1 MSQQVA
7 PLHIRKGHERRLLLG
22 HPWVF
27 SNEIMSDLR
36 EYEPGTLVDVYTHGG
51 TFAGRG
57 YINPRSLITVR
68 LLSQRRE
75 AIDEAF
81 FQQRMAAALQR
92 RRHLYPEAQS
102 YRLVYSEGDFLPGL
116 IIDRYGD
123 HYVVQT
129 LTLGMDLRLEAICQ
143 TLERLVQPQAI
154 VARND
159 VAIRSLEGLPL
170 EKKVL
175 RGNLQAPVEILE
187 HDLRFCVNP
196 WEGQKTGLYLDQR
209 ENRWALRPLLGR
221 GRVLD
226 AFCYSGA
233 WSLHAARA
241 GAEEVLGIDE
251 SAKAIQW
258 ASEQAQENG
267 LGDLCHYTAANVFD
281 YLKEAD
287 ARRERFDAI
296 VLDPPAFVKSRGKLR
311 EGIEGY
317 WEINRRAMRMIKTG
331 GHLITCSCSY
341 HVDPETFRA
350 MLSRAARAAR
360 RRVTLLEMRGQ
371 GRDHPTLLPATESA
385 YLKCAVL
392 AFGD

>member
-1 MSQQVA
+1 MSQQAA
-7 PLHIRKGHERRLLLG
+7 PLHLRKGHERRLLLG

-27 SNEIMSDLR
+27 SNEIMSDLGA
-36 EYEPGTLVDVYTHGG
+36 YEPGTLVDVYTHGG

-57 YINPRSLITVR
+57 YINPHSLIAVR

-75 AIDEAF
+75 PIDGAF
-81 FQQRMAAALQR
+81 FERRLGAALR
-92 RRHLYPEAQS
+92 RRDRLYPGEQS

-116 IIDRYGD
+116 IVDRYSD

-129 LTLGMDLRLEAICQ
+129 LTLGMDLRLEAICEA
-143 TLERLVQPQAI
+143 LERLVRPQAI

-159 VAIRSLEGLPL
+159 VAIRTLEGLPL
-170 EKKVL
+170 EKKLL
-175 RGNLQAPVEILE
+175 RGNLQALVEVRE
-187 HDLRFCVNP
+187 RDLHLRVNP

-209 ENRWALRPLLGR
+209 ENRWALRSLLGH

-233 WSLHAARA
+233 WALHAARA
-241 GAEEVLGIDE
+241 GATEVVGVDE

-258 ASEQAQENG
+258 AGEQAHDNG
-267 LGDLCHYTAANVFD
+267 LEGVCRFTLANVFD

-287 ARRERFDAI
+287 AGRERFDAI
-296 VLDPPAFVKSRGKLR
+296 VLDPPAFVKSRSKRR
-311 EGIEGY
+311 EGLEGY
-317 WEINRRAMRMIKTG
+317 WEINRRAMRMVKAG
-331 GHLITCSCSY
+331 GYLISCSCSY
-341 HVDPETFRA
+341 HVDAESFRA

-360 RRVTLLEMRGQ
+360 RGVTLLEMRSQ
-371 GRDHPTLLPATESA
+371 GRDHPTLLPAHESA

-392 AFGD
+392 AFGE